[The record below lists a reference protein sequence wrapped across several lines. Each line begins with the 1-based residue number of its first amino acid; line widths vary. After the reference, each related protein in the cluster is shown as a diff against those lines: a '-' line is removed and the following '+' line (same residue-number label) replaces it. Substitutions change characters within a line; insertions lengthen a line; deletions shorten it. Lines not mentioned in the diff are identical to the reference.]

1 VHGVSSEWWRL
12 AGVMMALALAASPA
26 VADRCAPDRLC
37 PLDTADRGASGPND
51 SAHAGAAEAIAAEVA
66 RPLPSVTLPATARV
80 SSATGLVQRSWPVR
94 LVESIDVGARFKAL
108 SRLRI
113 LRLWDTPRVTV
124 FFGVDHAGHAG
135 LHVQQQDPYD
145 VAPIR
150 LTSALAVA
158 PPLRAVPLAS
168 R

>member
-1 VHGVSSEWWRL
+1 MHGVSSEWWRL
-12 AGVMMALALAASPA
+12 VGVMMALAASPA
-26 VADRCAPDRLC
+26 MADRCAPDGQSAR
-37 PLDTADRGASGPND
+37 DESEHGASGPND

-66 RPLPSVTLPATARV
+66 RPLPTVALPANARV
-80 SSATGLVQRSWPVR
+80 SSFTGLIQHSWPVR

-113 LRLWDTPRVTV
+113 LRLWDSPRVTV

-150 LTSALAVA
+150 LTSALTVV
-158 PPLRAVPLAS
+158 PSLRAVPLAS

>member
-1 VHGVSSEWWRL
+1 
-12 AGVMMALALAASPA
+12 MMALALVARPA
-26 VADRCAPDRLC
+26 LADRCALEAPC
-37 PLDTADRGASGPND
+37 ARGETEHGVSATNG

-66 RPLPSVTLPATARV
+66 RPLPSVVLPANARV
-80 SSATGLVQRSWPVR
+80 SSATGLLQRSWPVR
-94 LVESIDVGARFKAL
+94 LVESIDVAAPFKAL

-135 LHVQQQDPYD
+135 VHVQQQDPYD

-150 LTSALAVA
+150 LSSAFSLA
-158 PPLRAVPLAS
+158 PPLRSVPLAS